1 MTEISDSTVFCLA
14 PNASFQSLGEGAVIL
29 MIDSG
34 QLYTCNETTEAFL
47 DMIDGE
53 RNFGT
58 ILDLMVAEFAVD
70 RDTLAQDLLPI
81 ADKLRSGG
89 IIDIRSG
96 PQ

>member
-1 MTEISDSTVFCLA
+1 MTEVNNSTVFLLA
-14 PNASFQSLGEGAVIL
+14 PNASFQALGEGAVIL

-47 DMIDGE
+47 NMIDGE
-53 RNFGT
+53 RTFGA

-81 ADKLRSGG
+81 AEQLRSGG
-89 IIDIRSG
+89 IVEIHSG
-96 PQ
+96 P